1 MKRRFE
7 INTARA
13 VDPIEKCAELAT
25 ENEDLKQLLE
35 KKNAELQKARAEME
49 GIKAKNQYL
58 DMRVSELDQERHFL
72 GAQLDIVRLIFSG
85 RN

>member
-1 MKRRFE
+1 ME
-7 INTARA
+7 TARII
-13 VDPIEKCAELAT
+13 DPIERCAELTA
-25 ENEDLKQLLE
+25 ENADLKFRLE
-35 KKNAELQKARAEME
+35 KKEAELCKVKEEREA
-49 GIKAKNQYL
+49 IKAKIQFL

>member
-1 MKRRFE
+1 ME
-7 INTARA
+7 TARI
-13 VDPIEKCAELAT
+13 VDPIKRCAELTA
-25 ENEDLKQLLE
+25 ENADLKFRLE
-35 KKNAELQKARAEME
+35 KKEAELCKTLEEREALR
-49 GIKAKNQYL
+49 AKNQYL

>member
-1 MKRRFE
+1 ME
-7 INTARA
+7 NNPII
-13 VDPIEKCAELAT
+13 DPIERCAQLAA
-25 ENEDLKQLLE
+25 ENADLRYRLE
-35 KKNAELQKARAEME
+35 QKEAEICKAKEERETLR
-49 GIKAKNQYL
+49 AKNQYL